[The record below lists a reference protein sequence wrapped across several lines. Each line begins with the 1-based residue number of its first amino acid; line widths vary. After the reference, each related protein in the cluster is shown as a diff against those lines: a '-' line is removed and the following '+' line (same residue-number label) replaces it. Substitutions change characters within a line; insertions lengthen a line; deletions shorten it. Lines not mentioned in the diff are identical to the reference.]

1 MTTYRKRTDGT
12 LVEGLEAFKALYPN
26 TSFPKPI
33 TNDIITSYG
42 FDEVSE
48 GSHPS
53 ITPPYEYVES
63 DGIKE
68 VSGIWTQTY
77 KVATYDSDTKTAID
91 TETADSGRSR
101 RTTLLEETDWAGGSD
116 LTMSDD
122 MKTYRQALRDGPTQ
136 AGFPHTIT
144 WPTKPS

>member
-77 KVATYDSDTKTAID
+77 KAATYDSDTRTAID
-91 TETADSGRSR
+91 TETADSSRSR

-122 MKTYRQALRDGPTQ
+122 MKTYRQALRDVPTQ